1 MIRFITDAGF
11 TSYPILICAA
21 LMVALAV
28 RGFLRLD
35 RGEAADPRTT
45 TGIDAVLFW
54 GAFGAVVGL
63 LGTLGGIAQAA
74 GAIERAGG
82 VDAGLAW
89 GGLRVALHPLLMGL
103 LLFSVALL
111 LWFALRTRQ
120 VGQRVAE

>member
-1 MIRFITDAGF
+1 MNFITEAGV
-11 TSYPILICAA
+11 TSYPILLCAA
-21 LMVALAV
+21 LTVGLAI
-28 RGFLRLD
+28 RGFLRLG
-35 RGEAADPRTT
+35 RGEAADPRTA

-89 GGLRVALHPLLMGL
+89 GGLRIALHPLLMGL
-103 LLFSVALL
+103 LIFSVALL
-111 LWFALRTRQ
+111 LWFTLRTRQ
-120 VGQRVAE
+120 VGQLATE

>member
-1 MIRFITDAGF
+1 MNFIAEAGF
-11 TSYPILICAA
+11 TSYPILLCAA
-21 LMVALAV
+21 LTVGLSV
-28 RGFLRLD
+28 RAFLRLG
-35 RGEAADPRTT
+35 RGEAADPRTA

-63 LGTLGGIAQAA
+63 LGTLGGVAQAA

-89 GGLRVALHPLLMGL
+89 GGLRIALHPLLMGL

-111 LWFALRTRQ
+111 LWFTLRTRQ
-120 VGQRVAE
+120 VGQLAAE